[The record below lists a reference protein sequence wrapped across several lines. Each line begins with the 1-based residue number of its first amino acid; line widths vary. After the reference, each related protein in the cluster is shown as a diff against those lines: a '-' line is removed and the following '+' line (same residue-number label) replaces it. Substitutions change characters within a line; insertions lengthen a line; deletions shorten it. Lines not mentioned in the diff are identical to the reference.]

1 MMNDNQ
7 IKKLM
12 KKTGRKIEE
21 KFNKIAEQERK
32 QALEQ
37 ERERNKHLELIRGQI
52 IGIQNENPK
61 RGPCVCM
68 WRNFIYGV
76 IDNKVLPASLTV
88 EEIKG
93 SLELI
98 KIIDD
103 KQFFMFSEAMFEE
116 TEKSMRWMSEHYAEI
131 KIALAKLKLPNND
144 YKGRLSEM
152 LRLGSIF
159 EEFQKEF
166 PGKSM
171 FYFKECLTVFERMLQ
186 SEFNKVAGL

>member
-1 MMNDNQ
+1 MNDNQ

-12 KKTGRKIEE
+12 KKTGRKVEE

-52 IGIQNENPK
+52 IESQNENPK

-68 WRNFIYGV
+68 WRNLIYGV

-98 KIIDD
+98 KIIDG

-116 TEKSMRWMSEHYAEI
+116 TEKSMRWMSEHFAEI
-131 KIALAKLKLPNND
+131 KIALAKLKLSNND
-144 YKGRLSEM
+144 YKGRLFEM
-152 LRLGSIF
+152 FRLGSIF

-166 PGKSM
+166 PGKSI
-171 FYFKECLTVFERMLQ
+171 FYFKECLTALERMLQ